1 MPILHRTHTRWQ
13 LKSVSGKFL
22 VNKLLLC
29 VTPLFLSPVKEGLNA
44 YLCLTPLKHRRNVIV
59 KEQPIDDFCQQW
71 LMLG

>member
-29 VTPLFLSPVKEGLNA
+29 VTPPLTPPLFLSPVKEGLNA
-44 YLCLTPLKHRRNVIV
+44 YLLACVRLH
-59 KEQPIDDFCQQW
+59 
-71 LMLG
+71 